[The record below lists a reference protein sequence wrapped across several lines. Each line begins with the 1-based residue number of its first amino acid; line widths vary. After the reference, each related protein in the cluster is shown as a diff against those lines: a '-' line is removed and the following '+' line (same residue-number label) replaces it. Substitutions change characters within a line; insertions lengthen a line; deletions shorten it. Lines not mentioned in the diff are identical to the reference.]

1 MWSSRQRTSPFC
13 PPHISSGN
21 ACQNRY
27 ARRENIVIVAAK
39 KSGKKGGKKSKKASS
54 APVQPAASPKPYLS
68 TPVIMQN
75 LLMIE
80 SYFRKTGRPLFNEEV
95 EISDVAQ
102 LLWDAPFALL
112 AHDTDEDPKFVYANN
127 AALLLFEC
135 EWSEIIGSPSR
146 ESAAPD
152 KEIQDD
158 RSALLAKALDNGFVD
173 DYEGWRKSFKGTPFK
188 VSNTTIFNIE
198 SPGGDAMGQAA
209 VLRLWEY
216 EDGSQGGPLAA
227 PQEPSTASEAKEE
240 EIAKA
245 QEKVDACA
253 SFVRELK
260 EVQGLKNSDDEVKQ
274 AVEELLTAKQA
285 LENMISGQ

>member
-1 MWSSRQRTSPFC
+1 MWASGQRTAPFC
-13 PPHISSGN
+13 LPRILSGN
-21 ACQNRY
+21 VRSNRCV
-27 ARRENIVIVAAK
+27 RSKRMVIVAAK
-39 KSGKKGGKKSKKASS
+39 KSGKKGGKKSKKGSS
-54 APVQPAASPKPYLS
+54 SSVQPAASPKPYLS

-80 SYFRKTGRPLFNEEV
+80 SYFRKTGRPLFDEEV

-127 AALLLFEC
+127 AALSLFEC
-135 EWSEIIGSPSR
+135 EWSEIIGTPSR

-158 RSALLAKALDNGFVD
+158 RSALLAKALENGFVD

-216 EDGSQGGPLAA
+216 EDGTQGGPLAA
-227 PQEPSTASEAKEE
+227 PPAAQEATED
-240 EIAKA
+240 EISAA

-260 EVQGLKNSDDEVKQ
+260 EVKGLTNSDEEVKQ
-274 AVEELLTAKQA
+274 AVEELLAAKQA
-285 LENMISGQ
+285 LENLTGTE